1 MATCNTSSLS
11 VDLDISQQVN
21 VTCRKGDS
29 FDLQF
34 TVKNSS
40 GALIDLTSYTFNMQV
55 RTSDNASSPTIQTT
69 GDVATGFKITGTASG
84 VVTVESSAS
93 FMQNISAA
101 TYVYDLVATVSTTV
115 QTWFFGTFVVNQDIT
130 Q

>member
-1 MATCNTSSLS
+1 MATCNPSSLS

-34 TVKNSS
+34 TVKNAS
-40 GALIDLTSYTFNMQV
+40 GALIDLTSYSFVMQA
-55 RTSDNASSPTIQTT
+55 RASDQGALIIDTT
-69 GDVATGFKITGTASG
+69 GNVATGFKITGSAVG
-84 VVTVESSAS
+84 VVTVESSAA
-93 FMQNISAA
+93 FMQTITAA

-115 QTWFFGTFVVNQDIT
+115 QTWFFGTFVVNQDIS

>member
-40 GALIDLTSYTFNMQV
+40 GALIDLTSYTFNRQV

-93 FMQNISAA
+93 FMQGISAA

>member
-1 MATCNTSSLS
+1 MATCNPSSLS

-34 TVKNSS
+34 TVKNAS
-40 GALIDLTSYTFNMQV
+40 GALIDLTSYSFVMQA
-55 RTSDNASSPTIQTT
+55 RASDQGALIIDTT
-69 GDVATGFKITGTASG
+69 GNVATGFKITGSAAG
-84 VVTVESSAS
+84 VVTVESSAA
-93 FMQNISAA
+93 FMKTITAA

-115 QTWFFGTFVVNQDIT
+115 QTWFFGTFVVNQDIS

>member
-1 MATCNTSSLS
+1 MATCNPSSLS

-34 TVKNSS
+34 TVKNAS
-40 GALIDLTSYTFNMQV
+40 GALIDLTSYSFVMQA
-55 RTSDNASSPTIQTT
+55 RASDQGSLVIDTT
-69 GDVATGFKITGTASG
+69 GNVATGFNITGSAAG
-84 VVTVESSAS
+84 VVTVESSAA
-93 FMQNISAA
+93 FMQTIPAA

-115 QTWFFGTFVVNQDIT
+115 QTWFFGTFVVNQDIS